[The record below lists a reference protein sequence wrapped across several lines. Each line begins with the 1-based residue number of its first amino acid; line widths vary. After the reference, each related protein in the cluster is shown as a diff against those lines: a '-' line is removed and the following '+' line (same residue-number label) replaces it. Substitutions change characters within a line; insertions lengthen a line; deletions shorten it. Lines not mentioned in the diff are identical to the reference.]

1 MNKKL
6 FAEIALISITFLLV
20 FIFFFKYF
28 QKKNEKISVN
38 QDQDILLEKE
48 NLIKDDDKGVIVGIK
63 YVSTDVNGNTYDIK
77 AETGQIDQENQE
89 LIKLFNVEANLIF
102 DNTNRVNVRSDSAIY
117 NNNNF
122 DTVFTNN
129 VILNYKDH
137 NIKCEKMIAQFSENI
152 AILSDNLIYNNLQ
165 NKLYA
170 DKMII
175 DLISRDTEITMF
187 DKENKIKIIHKKN
200 GSN

>member
-28 QKKNEKISVN
+28 QKKNEIISVN